1 MAACA
6 RVRISGIKAECIV
19 NISGPFIQRPVATT
33 LLTIALAV
41 AGMVAYAQ
49 LPVAPLPS
57 VDFPTIMVQA
67 QMSGASPDTMAE
79 TVAAPLE
86 RSLGQ
91 IADVS
96 EMTSENSTGL
106 TRIIIQFDLKRN
118 IEGAA
123 RDVEAAI
130 NAARADLPSTLKST
144 PTYRRVNPADM
155 PILTLALTSETL
167 SLGQLYDKASMLQQR
182 LFQIQGMGNVEIGGS
197 TLPAVRVEM
206 NPGALF
212 KYGIG
217 LEDVRAALSAAN
229 ANSAK
234 GAIQDGPRRYQLYSN
249 DQALH
254 ASDYRDLVI
263 AWRNERPVFL
273 RDVAEVVDSV
283 ESLRSLGLSNG
294 KPSVA
299 LMLFKQPGGNIV
311 DIVDRVKALL
321 PKFRAALPHNVTMTL
336 SGDRSSTIRAS
347 LGHTERTLVISVL
360 LVVLVV
366 LLFLRSLRATFIPAV
381 TVPVSI
387 LGTFGVMRL
396 CGYSLDNLSLMALTI
411 ATGFVVDDTIVVL
424 ENIARYREAG
434 VPRLEA
440 ALRGARE
447 VSFTVVSMSISLVA
461 VFLPILLLGGIVG
474 RLFAEFAIVLS
485 VAIGISLVLALT
497 TTPMMCA
504 QVFGDGKH
512 RHPPGR
518 MSRGV
523 GEVLDGLH
531 RLYERSL
538 RKALAHPFLVLTTML
553 LIVVLNVLLFV
564 IVPKGLFPQQDSG
577 LLMGGITA
585 DQSISFQAMEKKLEQ
600 AQAIVQADPAVETV
614 TGVTGGRDS
623 TNQAR
628 VFVTLKPLA
637 QRDVSALQVV
647 ERLRSRLAS
656 IPGAQVRMFPMQ
668 DLFIGGRKSFAQY
681 QYTLQADNN
690 ALLQQ
695 WTEKLTT
702 VLKQLPDLA
711 DVTSDLQT
719 GGLETKVMIDRTTAA
734 RYDLTPDIIDATL
747 YDAFGERQ
755 VSTIYQAQNQYHVI
769 MELAP
774 RYLED
779 PESLKLIYVSSS
791 GKSATGTSS
800 TNAVSGT
807 VTGSSTSTSTTASSS
822 SSARNQ
828 ATNSIATSSGGRASS
843 GTAVSTSGGTMIPL
857 SAFARLVPSTAPV
870 QVNHQGRASA
880 ATISFNLAPGIKL
893 ANATASIQN
902 AVSDMHMP
910 TSIHASFSGSAGTAQ
925 AVIAGMPMLI
935 ASALLAVYVV
945 LGILYESYVHPVTI
959 LSTLP
964 SAGLGAVLALLL
976 ANTEFTVIALIGV
989 FLLIGIVKKNAIM
1002 MVDFAL
1008 KAERNGDLSPKEA
1021 IFQACLMRFR
1031 PILMTTCTALFGA
1044 VPLVLDHGMGAELR
1058 RPLGIA
1064 IIGGLIV
1071 SQMLTLYTTP
1081 VIYLYLDRFRRH
1093 SLALW
1098 RRSLPGTGIVAAT
1111 ADHHRKEDLQ

>member
-6 RVRISGIKAECIV
+6 RVRISGIKAKCIV
-19 NISGPFIQRPVATT
+19 NISGPFIRRPVATT

-41 AGMVAYAQ
+41 AGMVAFVQ
-49 LPVAPLPS
+49 LPVAPLPA

-67 QMSGASPDTMAE
+67 QMSGASPDTMAA

-96 EMTSENSTGL
+96 ELTSENSTGS
-106 TRIIIQFDLKRN
+106 TQIIIQFNLNRN
-118 IEGAA
+118 IEGAS

-167 SLGQLYDKASMLQQR
+167 SQGQLYDKATVLQQR

-206 NPGALF
+206 NPRALF

-234 GAIQDGPRRYQLYSN
+234 GTIQDGARRYQLYAN
-249 DQALH
+249 DQVLH

-263 AWRNERPVFL
+263 AWRNGRPVFL
-273 RDVAEVVDSV
+273 HDVAEVVDSV
-283 ESLRSLGLSNG
+283 ESLRGQGSSNG
-294 KPSVA
+294 KPAVV

-311 DIVDRVKALL
+311 DIVDRVKGLL
-321 PKFRAALPHNVTMTL
+321 PKFRATLPRSVTMTL

-347 LGHTERTLVISVL
+347 LGHTERTLVISVV

-366 LLFLRSLRATFIPAV
+366 LLFLRSLRATLIPAV

-424 ENIARYREAG
+424 ENIARYRESG
-434 VPRLEA
+434 VPRIEA

-504 QVFGDGKH
+504 LVLGDGNH
-512 RHPPGR
+512 RPPGR
-518 MSRGV
+518 VARKA

-531 RLYERSL
+531 RLYDRSL
-538 RKALAHPFLVLTTML
+538 RRALAHPFLVLVTMF
-553 LIVVLNVLLFV
+553 LIVVFNVLLFV
-564 IVPKGLFPQQDSG
+564 IVPKGLFPQQDGG

-614 TGVTGGRDS
+614 TGFTGGRNS

-628 VFVTLKPLA
+628 VFVTLKPLD
-637 QRDVSALQVV
+637 QRDVSAFQVMAG
-647 ERLRSRLAS
+647 LRSKLAA
-656 IPGAQVRMFPMQ
+656 IPGVQVRMFPMQ
-668 DLFIGGRKSFAQY
+668 DLFIGGRMSFAQY
-681 QYTLQADNN
+681 QYTLQADDN
-690 ALLQQ
+690 AFLQQ

-702 VLKQLPDLA
+702 ALQQLPDLA

-719 GGLETKVMIDRTTAA
+719 GGLETKVMIDRPTAA

-774 RYLED
+774 PYLED

-800 TNAVSGT
+800 TNATSGT
-807 VTGSSTSTSTTASSS
+807 VTSTSTSDSSTATSSS
-822 SSARNQ
+822 SSAQNQ
-828 ATNSIATSSGGRASS
+828 ATNSIATSSGGNASS
-843 GTAVSTSGGTMIPL
+843 GTAVSTTSSTMIPL
-857 SAFARLVPSTAPV
+857 SAFARLVSTTAPV
-870 QVNHQGRASA
+870 QVNHQGLASA

-893 ANATASIQN
+893 TNATTAIQN
-902 AVSDMHMP
+902 AVSNLHMP

-935 ASALLAVYVV
+935 GSALLAVYVV

-964 SAGLGAVLALLL
+964 SAGLGAVLALLF
-976 ANTEFTVIALIGV
+976 ANTEFSVIALIGV

-1008 KAERNGDLSPKEA
+1008 RAERADDLSPKEA

-1081 VIYLYLDRFRRH
+1081 VVYLYLDRFRRH
-1093 SLALW
+1093 SLALC
-1098 RRSLPGTGIVAAT
+1098 RRILPGTVIVSAL
-1111 ADHHRKEDLQ
+1111 DHHDEENME